1 MAKESFMEDF
11 TNLLNDVSFSTNA
24 KKDTF
29 ISNVKFFRYKAD
41 QKIRQNPSDSMA
53 IEKGFINQ
61 VNTLVNK
68 LENEHTILKSGAD
81 KIRTGIGYILMG
93 EKPEVSKKV
102 QIQAT
107 VKKQESVNNEE
118 PKVEEVKSSK
128 PEVVEKPVV
137 EKPQVEIKPEE
148 TPVIDQVVSEAM
160 KNCESITIDHS
171 KDTKPEPGESQE
183 EFQKRM
189 DAFVNDPAV
198 LNSAIPV
205 ETNDAK
211 DKLETGEEI
220 DEPETV
226 HERTVESTSVHKTET
241 ASSESD
247 EEKEITDSKEDPVNQ
262 GSFQVKNNT
271 ESNEINENE
280 DPYDQAFVDH
290 ISFDDEPDEPEEEV
304 IDNSEN
310 EESETTDDET
320 VTDDSEADSEEEYY
334 EEPLSEE
341 DRKKANKEKVKQAAK
356 VAATIIIP
364 LTIGFG
370 MGYVLG
376 KCEPKKEDTQINS
389 SELVKNRFKKR

>member
-1 MAKESFMEDF
+1 M
-11 TNLLNDVSFSTNA
+11 
-24 KKDTF
+24 
-29 ISNVKFFRYKAD
+29 
-41 QKIRQNPSDSMA
+41 
-53 IEKGFINQ
+53 
-61 VNTLVNK
+61 
-68 LENEHTILKSGAD
+68 
-81 KIRTGIGYILMG
+81 
-93 EKPEVSKKV
+93 
-102 QIQAT
+102 
-107 VKKQESVNNEE
+107 
-118 PKVEEVKSSK
+118 
-128 PEVVEKPVV
+128 EKPVV
-137 EKPQVEIKPEE
+137 EKPQVEIKSEE

-171 KDTKPEPGESQE
+171 KDTKPESGESQE

-205 ETNDAK
+205 ETDDAK

-226 HERTVESTSVHKTET
+226 HERIVESTSVHKTET
-241 ASSESD
+241 TSSESD

-262 GSFQVKNNT
+262 GSFQVKNNP

-290 ISFDDEPDEPEEEV
+290 ISFDDEPNEPEEEV

-320 VTDDSEADSEEEYY
+320 VTENSEADGEEEYY

-356 VAATIIIP
+356 IAATIVIP

>member
-41 QKIRQNPSDSMA
+41 QKIRQNPSDSMT

-118 PKVEEVKSSK
+118 PKVEEVKPSK

-137 EKPQVEIKPEE
+137 EKPRVEIKPEE
-148 TPVIDQVVSEAM
+148 APVIDQVVSEAM

-205 ETNDAK
+205 ETKDVK
-211 DKLETGEEI
+211 DKLETGEEN

-241 ASSESD
+241 TSSESD
-247 EEKEITDSKEDPVNQ
+247 KEKEITDSKEDPVNQ
-262 GSFQVKNNT
+262 GSFQAKNNS
-271 ESNEINENE
+271 ESNEIDENE

-290 ISFDDEPDEPEEEV
+290 ISFDDEHIEPDEEEV
-304 IDNSEN
+304 IDN
-310 EESETTDDET
+310 SETTDDET
-320 VTDDSEADSEEEYY
+320 VTEDSEPDSEEEYY
-334 EEPLSEE
+334 EDEEPLSEE

-356 VAATIIIP
+356 IAATIVIP

-376 KCEPKKEDTQINS
+376 KCEPKKDDTPINS